1 MTERRTSPWTHS
13 RTSFRE
19 RLIGTIDPPPPDRM
33 GHSEPPGSKLPPVR
47 SDRPPDRRG
56 RAQQWFPPG
65 DSPGTDFDA
74 SRVDEDDRMPHNF
87 HIRDNPSDQSL
98 LHNTTGNRFL
108 LRLRQNKEK
117 QLQKTTSGYWRVHLV
132 VGSQRSRGPWSFSRR
147 LSFRSLTRYRT
158 QPTEEC
164 ENAYF

>member
-19 RLIGTIDPPPPDRM
+19 RLIDTIDPPPPDRM

-65 DSPGTDFDA
+65 DSPGTNIYLPFEA
-74 SRVDEDDRMPHNF
+74 RP
-87 HIRDNPSDQSL
+87 PDQGDTQNHLLPLSL
-98 LHNTTGNRFL
+98 ND
-108 LRLRQNKEK
+108 
-117 QLQKTTSGYWRVHLV
+117 
-132 VGSQRSRGPWSFSRR
+132 
-147 LSFRSLTRYRT
+147 
-158 QPTEEC
+158 
-164 ENAYF
+164 